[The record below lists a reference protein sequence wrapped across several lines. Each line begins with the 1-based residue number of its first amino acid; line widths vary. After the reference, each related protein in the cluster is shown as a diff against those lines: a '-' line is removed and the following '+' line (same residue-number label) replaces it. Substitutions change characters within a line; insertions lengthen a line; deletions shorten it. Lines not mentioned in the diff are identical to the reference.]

1 MNVIE
6 ELYER
11 YLENREYK
19 DTVEYT
25 EALIEWYQFM
35 LKEVNDK
42 RKQIDWDLKLS
53 VLLDTTQ
60 RQGFKNGFLC

>member
-25 EALIEWYQFM
+25 EALTEWYQFM

>member
-25 EALIEWYQFM
+25 ESLTECYQFM